1 MCLPDHVEVLVQLG
15 GIGQELR
22 CKLFELRE
30 FVLFAAK
37 FLELSVKEMLNK
49 YLLPR

>member
-1 MCLPDHVEVLVQLG
+1 MQRG

-22 CKLFELRE
+22 FELRE